1 MCLVQLLLVTRCS
14 LSGSRHGCHCGSVLC
29 CSVCV
34 RKAFSCKPC
43 DSEDVWGA
51 LRCPRSRNTATAARR
66 PANYASSMQMSCR
79 EAERQKQRESTRQ
92 RHNGVH
98 EGSVCALLSL
108 RLLFNCHVYPATTSH
123 VISTRCSVICV
134 VTPLHSTTG
143 SLLLEWHELGK
154 LTYFMWER
162 SWFTSFSC
170 FLCTFKHP
178 WGQLIS
184 DQCVSHGLQ
193 LLFNSL
199 VSQLLHVM
207 GYLMRQITVVF
218 DTRITSNEKKKII
231 KSLDRKKCNFKSV
244 FVNEKIDFYNWC
256 RLKYKLL
263 FHFFS
268 C

>member
-1 MCLVQLLLVTRCS
+1 MSFLKLLHDATPSKLSHRAFSESKKLLQASSCMLTVIPNFGNCKGGREMCLVQLLLVTRCS

-34 RKAFSCKPC
+34 RKAFSCEPC

-92 RHNGVH
+92 RHNGVY

-134 VTPLHSTTG
+134 VTPLHGTTG

-154 LTYFMWER
+154 LTYFMWEILIHFMELF
-162 SWFTSFSC
+162 SLHFQTSMGPINFWPVRI
-170 FLCTFKHP
+170 P
-178 WGQLIS
+178 W
-184 DQCVSHGLQ
+184 
-193 LLFNSL
+193 
-199 VSQLLHVM
+199 
-207 GYLMRQITVVF
+207 
-218 DTRITSNEKKKII
+218 TSAA
-231 KSLDRKKCNFKSV
+231 F
-244 FVNEKIDFYNWC
+244 
-256 RLKYKLL
+256 
-263 FHFFS
+263 
-268 C
+268 